1 MSTAIT
7 THAHATPAEDKAPT
21 PSAHASTS
29 KAKPVRLLALD
40 DGPQGKT
47 ALLEF
52 PEGWQ
57 RIIALPT
64 QADAWHP
71 LFDDLTNAER
81 GRLRAHVDHPVIR
94 HPDGTRTK
102 QGALS
107 FITKEISRV
116 GSWTGERCF
125 DVPAEDY
132 YSGSV
137 TGYRCAAELLDAL
150 ARGYGPHIIKQHVI
164 KAALQAS
171 DEPYGKPSRRGAGTA
186 FMEVIEGALTFM
198 AKHSRHK
205 EFMAAKIAE
214 VERLQATMAELEAKE
229 KAAFVERMK
238 AGRAAKRNRAAA
250 GAPQI
255 ADA

>member
-125 DVPAEDY
+125 DVPPRTITRVA
-132 YSGSV
+132 SRATAV
-137 TGYRCAAELLDAL
+137 PLNCWTPWRVATGRT
-150 ARGYGPHIIKQHVI
+150 
-164 KAALQAS
+164 S
-171 DEPYGKPSRRGAGTA
+171 SSNTSSRRHCRPAMSLTASHHGA
-186 FMEVIEGALTFM
+186 VLALLSW
-198 AKHSRHK
+198 KLSR
-205 EFMAAKIAE
+205 E
-214 VERLQATMAELEAKE
+214 
-229 KAAFVERMK
+229 
-238 AGRAAKRNRAAA
+238 
-250 GAPQI
+250 P
-255 ADA
+255 